1 MEKIAV
7 TLKLV
12 ESIVETGLLFIL
24 PTPTG
29 NKLGGKSHEVAYS
42 KGTESDIKMFI
53 YCGFNLQIQAYSS
66 LYIYRQVN
74 P

>member
-1 MEKIAV
+1 MEKTAV
-7 TLKLV
+7 TLKLA
-12 ESIVETGLLFIL
+12 ESIVETCLLFFL

-29 NKLGGKSHEVAYS
+29 NKLGGKSHEVAYG
-42 KGTESDIKMFI
+42 KGTESDIEMFI
-53 YCGFNLQIQAYSS
+53 YCGFNLHVQAYSG